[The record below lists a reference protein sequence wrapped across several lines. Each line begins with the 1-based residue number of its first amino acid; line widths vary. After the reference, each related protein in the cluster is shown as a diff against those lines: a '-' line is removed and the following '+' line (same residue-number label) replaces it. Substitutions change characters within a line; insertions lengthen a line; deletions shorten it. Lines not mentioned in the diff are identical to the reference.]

1 MIELYKQHTADLM
14 YQWTSNANTLYIVDD
29 TDLDIVTTDFDY
41 DVFDDYFIYGN
52 YWFPEYGFDTFL

>member
-1 MIELYKQHTADLM
+1 M